1 MTWLDTALEETAASP
16 NLDSLTTF
24 QTHLD
29 PEWIEEALTATGTA
43 TLRRRR
49 LPAEQVLWLVLGMAM
64 MRNRPIDEVASKL
77 DLALPDR
84 ADKPLAKS
92 SIVAARKRL
101 GEEPVRWLFE
111 RCAKHW
117 AHASAADH
125 AWRGLSIYAADG
137 TTLRVPDSDENRAH
151 FGLARG
157 PRADSA
163 YPMVR
168 LVAVMAVRSHLLAAA
183 SFGPYGD
190 SEHQLALELW
200 KGIPD
205 NSLTIV
211 DRNFLAAK
219 FLLGLQSNGSDR
231 NWLIRAKSTSSWTE
245 LEALGPNDVLVEF
258 KVSSEAR
265 RKDPSLPET
274 YVARAIRYQHP
285 DSKGPQWLLTSLTD
299 HERYPAAELVQLYH
313 ERWEI
318 EIGYDEVKT
327 HMLEREEAIRSR
339 TVVGV
344 KQELW
349 GILLAFN
356 LVRFEMEKI
365 AEEADVAP
373 SRISFMAALRLIRD
387 EWMWCAIASPGSIP
401 KKLRRMRER
410 VAEFVLP
417 PRRSDRRFRREV
429 KIKMSKFP
437 KKRRE
442 MPSEKKADG
451 GKSPAA
457 KKKAAG
463 SKRPAAKKKTTA
475 SKRRS
480 RPPQRALA
488 AK

>member
-1 MTWLDTALEETAASP
+1 MPWLDAALEETAASP

-24 QTHLD
+24 QAHLD

-43 TLRRRR
+43 TLRKRR

-77 DLALPDR
+77 DLVLPDR
-84 ADKPLAKS
+84 SDKPLAKS

-111 RCAKHW
+111 RCAKQW
-117 AHASAADH
+117 AHASAAAH

-137 TTLRVPDSDENRAH
+137 TTLRVPDSDENRVH
-151 FGLARG
+151 FGLAQG
-157 PRADSA
+157 GHRADSA

-168 LVAVMAVRSHLLAAA
+168 VVAVMAVRSHLLAAA
-183 SFGPYGD
+183 NFGPYIE
-190 SEHQLALELW
+190 SEYQLAVDLW
-200 KGIPD
+200 EEIPD

-219 FLLGLQSNGSDR
+219 IFLGLQRSGSNR
-231 NWLIRAKSTSSWTE
+231 NWLIRSRSNSKWTE
-245 LEALGPNDVLVEF
+245 LETLGPNDMLVELT
-258 KVSSEAR
+258 VSKEAR
-265 RKDPSLPET
+265 RKDPSLPGT

-299 HERYPAAELVQLYH
+299 HERYPAAEIVELYH

-318 EIGYDEVKT
+318 ELGYDEVKT

-344 KQELW
+344 RQELW

-356 LVRFEMEKI
+356 LIRFEMEKI
-365 AEEADVAP
+365 AEEANVAP
-373 SRISFMAALRLIRD
+373 SRISFMAALRFIRD

-401 KKLRRMRER
+401 KKLQRMRQR
-410 VAEFVLP
+410 VLEFVLP

-429 KIKMSKFP
+429 KIKMSSYP
-437 KKRRE
+437 KKWRE
-442 MPSEKKADG
+442 APS
-451 GKSPAA
+451 
-457 KKKAAG
+457 KKKAA
-463 SKRPAAKKKTTA
+463 SKRSVAKKKTGVKKATA
-475 SKRRS
+475 SRTTASTKTRS
-480 RPPQRALA
+480 RPSQRGAA

>member
-43 TLRRRR
+43 TLRKRR

-77 DLALPDR
+77 DLVLPDR

-111 RCAKHW
+111 RCAKQW

-157 PRADSA
+157 HRADSA

-183 SFGPYGD
+183 NFGPYD
-190 SEHQLALELW
+190 ESEHQLAVDLW
-200 KGIPD
+200 KEIPD
-205 NSLTIV
+205 DSLTML
-211 DRNFLAAK
+211 DRGFLSAK
-219 FLLGLQSNGSDR
+219 ILLDLRNGGSNR
-231 NWLIRAKSTSSWTE
+231 NWLIRAKSNSTWTE
-245 LEALGPNDVLVEF
+245 LEILGPNDMLVEF
-258 KVSSEAR
+258 NVTSNAR
-265 RKDPSLPET
+265 CKDPSLPKT

-299 HERYPAAELVQLYH
+299 HEDYPAAEIVALYH

-318 EIGYDEVKT
+318 EIGYDEIKT

-349 GILLAFN
+349 GILLTFN
-356 LVRFEMEKI
+356 LIRFEMEKI
-365 AEEADVAP
+365 AEQADVAP
-373 SRISFMAALRLIRD
+373 SRISFTAALRLIRD
-387 EWMWCAIASPGSIP
+387 EWMWCANASPGSIP
-401 KKLRRMRER
+401 KNLKRMRER
-410 VAEFVLP
+410 VTEFVLP

-429 KIKMSKFP
+429 KIKMSGYP

-442 MPSEKKADG
+442 TPGKEKAAVSRK
-451 GKSPAA
+451 KSAA
-457 KKKAAG
+457 KKKAG
-463 SKRPAAKKKTTA
+463 AKKATA
-475 SKRRS
+475 SRTATSKKTRS
-480 RPPQRALA
+480 RPSQRDAA

>member
-1 MTWLDTALEETAASP
+1 MTWLDAALEETAASP

-24 QTHLD
+24 QVHLD

-43 TLRRRR
+43 TLRKRR
-49 LPAEQVLWLVLGMAM
+49 LPAEQVLWLVLGMAL

-77 DLALPDR
+77 DLVLPDR

-111 RCAKHW
+111 RCAKQW
-117 AHASAADH
+117 AHASAAAH
-125 AWRGLSIYAADG
+125 AWRGLSVYAADG
-137 TTLRVPDSDENRAH
+137 TTLRIPDSDANREH

-183 SFGPYGD
+183 KFGPYAK
-190 SEHQLALELW
+190 SEHQLADGLW
-200 KGIPD
+200 KEIPD
-205 NSLTIV
+205 DSLTIL
-211 DRNFLAAK
+211 DRNFLSAK
-219 FLLGLQSNGSDR
+219 IFLDLQNGGTNR
-231 NWLIRAKSTSSWTE
+231 NWLIRAKSNSTWTE
-245 LEALGPNDVLVEF
+245 IETLGPNEMLVEF
-258 KVSSEAR
+258 KVSSNAR
-265 RKDPSLPET
+265 CKDPSLPET
-274 YVARAIRYQHP
+274 YVARAIRYQHA
-285 DSKGPQWLLTSLTD
+285 DSKCPQCLLTSLTD
-299 HERYPAAELVQLYH
+299 HEDYPAAELVALYH

-339 TVVGV
+339 TVIGV
-344 KQELW
+344 NQELW

-356 LVRFEMEKI
+356 LIRFEMEKI

-373 SRISFMAALRLIRD
+373 SRISFMSALRFIRD
-387 EWMWCAIASPGSIP
+387 EWMWCALASPGSIP
-401 KKLRRMRER
+401 KKLRRMREL
-410 VAEFVLP
+410 VAEYVLP

-429 KIKMSKFP
+429 KIKMSTYP
-437 KKRRE
+437 KKWRE
-442 MPSEKKADG
+442 TT
-451 GKSPAA
+451 A

-463 SKRPAAKKKTTA
+463 SKGPASKKKGAARGKATTSSKSRSPA
-475 SKRRS
+475 SQ
-480 RPPQRALA
+480 PARAT
-488 AK
+488 K

>member
-43 TLRRRR
+43 TLRKRR

-77 DLALPDR
+77 DLVLPDR

-111 RCAKHW
+111 RCAKQW

-137 TTLRVPDSDENRAH
+137 TTLRVPDSDVNREH

-157 PRADSA
+157 QRADSA

-183 SFGPYGD
+183 SFGPYAE
-190 SEHQLALELW
+190 SEHQLAVELW
-200 KGIPD
+200 KEIPD
-205 NSLTIV
+205 DSLTIL
-211 DRNFLAAK
+211 DRNFLSAK
-219 FLLGLQSNGSDR
+219 ILLDLQNGGSNR
-231 NWLIRAKSTSSWTE
+231 NWLIRAKSNSKWTE
-245 LEALGPNDVLVEF
+245 IETLGADDMLVEF
-258 KVSSEAR
+258 NVSSNAR
-265 RKDPSLPET
+265 CKDPSLPET

-299 HERYPAAELVQLYH
+299 QERYPAAELVELYH

-339 TVVGV
+339 TVIGV

-349 GILLAFN
+349 GILLVFN
-356 LVRFEMEKI
+356 LIRFEMEKI
-365 AEEADVAP
+365 AEQADVAP
-373 SRISFMAALRLIRD
+373 SRISFVAALRLIRD
-387 EWMWCAIASPGSIP
+387 EWMWCALASPGSIP
-401 KKLRRMRER
+401 NKLKRMRER
-410 VAEFVLP
+410 VTEFVLP

-429 KIKMSKFP
+429 KIKMSGYP
-437 KKRRE
+437 KKWRE
-442 MPSEKKADG
+442 APS
-451 GKSPAA
+451 
-457 KKKAAG
+457 KKKATA
-463 SKRPAAKKKTTA
+463 SRRSAAKKKTA
-475 SKRRS
+475 SRTSTSEKTRS
-480 RPPQRALA
+480 RPSQRGAA

>member
-29 PEWIEEALTATGTA
+29 AEWIEEALTATGTA
-43 TLRRRR
+43 TLRKRR
-49 LPAEQVLWLVLGMAM
+49 LPAEQVVWLVLGMAM

-77 DLALPDR
+77 DLVLPDR
-84 ADKPLAKS
+84 TDKPLAKS

-111 RCAKHW
+111 RCAKQW

-125 AWRGLSIYAADG
+125 AWRGLSIYAVDG
-137 TTLRVPDSDENRAH
+137 TTLRVPDTDENREH

-157 PRADSA
+157 HRADSA

-168 LVAVMAVRSHLLAAA
+168 LVALMAVRSHLLAAA
-183 SFGPYGD
+183 KFGPYAN
-190 SEHQLALELW
+190 SEHQLAEELW
-200 KGIPD
+200 TENPD
-205 NSLTIV
+205 DSLTIL
-211 DRNFLAAK
+211 DRGFLSAK
-219 FLLGLQSNGSDR
+219 LFLDLQNGGANR
-231 NWLIRAKSTSSWTE
+231 NWLIRAKSNSTWTE
-245 LEALGPNDVLVEF
+245 LETLGPNDWLVELN
-258 KVSSEAR
+258 VSTNAR
-265 RKDPSLPET
+265 SKDPSLPKT
-274 YVARAIRYQHP
+274 YVARAIRYERP

-299 HERYPAAELVQLYH
+299 PEDYPAAELMELYH

-318 EIGYDEVKT
+318 EIGYDEIKT

-339 TVVGV
+339 TVVCV

-356 LVRFEMEKI
+356 LIRFEMEKI

-401 KKLRRMRER
+401 KKLKRMRER
-410 VAEFVLP
+410 VAVFVLP

-429 KIKMSKFP
+429 KIKMSTFP
-437 KKRRE
+437 KKWRE
-442 MPSEKKADG
+442 TAGKNRAAGSKA
-451 GKSPAA
+451 PAG
-457 KKKAAG
+457 KKKAAARG
-463 SKRPAAKKKTTA
+463 KATA
-475 SKRRS
+475 SQKRRS
-480 RPPQRALA
+480 QATQRARA